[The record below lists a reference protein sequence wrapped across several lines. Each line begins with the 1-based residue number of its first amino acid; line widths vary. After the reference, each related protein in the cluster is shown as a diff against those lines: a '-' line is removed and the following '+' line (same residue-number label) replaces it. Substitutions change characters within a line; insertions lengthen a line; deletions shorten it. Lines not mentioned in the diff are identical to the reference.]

1 MPMELLLSKSPI
13 VGNIRAKSVGD
24 YFKSCVERATQF
36 NIATGFISND
46 SVAALKQIL
55 EFRDGSM
62 GLNMLIGMNYL
73 DGFTKPQY
81 RAVDDLNRYLMDNH
95 LGQIFVSP
103 SALFHGK
110 MYSFKKCSTCIGSF
124 VGSSNLAS
132 FVGTDNNHIE
142 SDIMLKDAEGD
153 AVNQRI
159 TSLISCLGKPISDVS
174 ITNFKQVN
182 GHVLDGYSY
191 VTEIPKNQLQQLL
204 QERTGDRVAVPLK
217 TEAKSNLNTYFGK
230 GKIKG
235 KYSPRGWYEVELI
248 VSKSLENV
256 DLLPD
261 KDSGPFTV
269 VTEDGYCFTCERQ
282 GDYSKNLR
290 SCKDLKI
297 LGRWI
302 KGQMENDGALDIGT
316 PVTPETLSR
325 FGRSTIV
332 FEKTASGIWLISLR

>member
-1 MPMELLLSKSPI
+1 MELLLTKSPI
-13 VGNIRAKSVGD
+13 VGDIRAKSVGEH
-24 YFKSCVERATQF
+24 FKSCVERATQF

-55 EFRDGSM
+55 EFRNGGM
-62 GLNMLIGMNYL
+62 ELNMLIGMNFL

-81 RAVDDLNRYLMDNH
+81 RAVEELNKYLVDYH
-95 LGQIFVSP
+95 LGQIYVSP
-103 SALFHGK
+103 SALYHGK
-110 MYSFKKCSTCIGSF
+110 MYSFQQNTACIGAF

-142 SDIMLKDAEGD
+142 SDIMLTDTDGD
-153 AVNQRI
+153 AVNNRI
-159 TSLISCLGKPISDVS
+159 MSLIDCLGKPISDVS
-174 ITNFKQVN
+174 ITKFKQME
-182 GHVLDGYSY
+182 GHILDGYSY
-191 VTEIPKNQLQQLL
+191 VSEVSKERINELL
-204 QERTGDRVAVPLK
+204 LERTGERVVVPLK
-217 TEAKSNLNTYFGK
+217 TKAKSNLNAYFGA

-248 VSKSLENV
+248 VSKKLENAQ
-256 DLLPD
+256 LLPD
-261 KDSGPFTV
+261 KDAGPFDV
-269 VTEDGYCFTCERQ
+269 VTEDGYGFACERQ

-316 PVTPETLSR
+316 PVTEDTLSK
-325 FGRSTIV
+325 FGRTNIV
-332 FEKTASGIWLISLR
+332 FEKTSSGTWLVSLK

>member
-1 MPMELLLSKSPI
+1 MELLLTKSPI
-13 VGNIRAKSVGD
+13 VGDIRAKSVGD

-55 EFRDGSM
+55 EFRQGGM

-81 RAVDDLNRYLMDNH
+81 RAVEELNKYLMDYH
-95 LGQIFVSP
+95 LGQIYVSP
-103 SALFHGK
+103 SALYHGK
-110 MYSFKKCSTCIGSF
+110 MYSFQHNAACIGSF

-142 SDIMLKDAEGD
+142 SDIMLKDSDGE
-153 AVNQRI
+153 AVNKRI
-159 TSLISCLGKPISDVS
+159 ISLIDCLGKPISDVS
-174 ITNFKQVN
+174 ITNFKQMD

-191 VTEIPKNQLQQLL
+191 VTEVPREQINSLIS
-204 QERTGDRVAVPLK
+204 ERTGESVVVPLK
-217 TEAKSNLNTYFGK
+217 TEAKSNLNTYFGA

-248 VSKSLENV
+248 VSKTLEHV
-256 DLLPD
+256 QLLPD
-261 KDSGPFTV
+261 KDAGPFDV
-269 VTEDGYCFTCERQ
+269 VTVDGYRFTCERQ

-316 PVTPETLSR
+316 PVTKDTLR
-325 FGRSTIV
+325 KFGRSNIV
-332 FEKTASGIWLISLR
+332 FEKTTSGTWLLSLK